1 MTARTSTATGADGG
15 REGHM
20 LTGVSP
26 NIGRFMLTKPAKI
39 GDDGSERS
47 DRSHKTLGTEAVVT
61 SRYPT
66 PIMRRRAVRAGQD
79 GTVDRGSGGARAA
92 ASGRMPAAA
101 GTPLLRTG
109 ARGRAASSA
118 FQVDRARDA
127 WATPPSGRLGIC
139 VPPSWG
145 PSAARSQ
152 ISQHAEER
160 RTPRA
165 MLTRTVA

>member
-26 NIGRFMLTKPAKI
+26 NIGRFMLTKPAKMDQ
-39 GDDGSERS
+39 GGVERYG
-47 DRSHKTLGTEAVVT
+47 RSHKRLESEAVVT
-61 SRYPT
+61 SRYDLC
-66 PIMRRRAVRAGQD
+66 IMRREAAKAGHD
-79 GTVDRGSGGARAA
+79 GTSARASDGALATAGWRVFA
-92 ASGRMPAAA
+92 AE